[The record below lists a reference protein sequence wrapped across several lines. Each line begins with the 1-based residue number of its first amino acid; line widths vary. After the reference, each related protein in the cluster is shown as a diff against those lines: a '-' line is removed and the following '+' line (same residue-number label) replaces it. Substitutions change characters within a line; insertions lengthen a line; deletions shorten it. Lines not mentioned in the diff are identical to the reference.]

1 MKKKELYKKAR
12 EYLGKTVSYGI
23 GNIEFD
29 YDRPD
34 GKEYIY
40 EESQDDEDM
49 ENFAVMD
56 FLEDLLV
63 DFIKQELDK
72 AREEGRREQAEL
84 DRTLYGISFEH
95 IKNADFEKILLE
107 SVDKAKENII
117 KDLIKKIEEAHCDS
131 ISLELLKEIDLSKL
145 KSKEDGK

>member
-1 MKKKELYKKAR
+1 MEKKELYKKAR

-63 DFIKQELDK
+63 DFISQELDR
-72 AREEGRREQAEL
+72 AREEGRREVL
-84 DRTLYGISFEH
+84 S
-95 IKNADFEKILLE
+95 KI
-107 SVDKAKENII
+107 
-117 KDLIKKIEEAHCDS
+117 
-131 ISLELLKEIDLSKL
+131 KEIFETNIPRGLYSPSETSYLYERFGSAIQQYYTHELSK
-145 KSKEDGK
+145 SYRI

>member
-1 MKKKELYKKAR
+1 MEKKELYKKAR

-23 GNIEFD
+23 GNIEFY

-63 DFIKQELDK
+63 DFTKQELDK
-72 AREEGRREQAEL
+72 AREEGYREGKEYQAKL
-84 DRTLYGISFEH
+84 DREIYGMSFEE
-95 IKNADFEKILLE
+95 F
-107 SVDKAKENII
+107 DKKW
-117 KDLIKKIEEAHCDS
+117 KPV
-131 ISLELLKEIDLSKL
+131 SKL
-145 KSKEDGK
+145 KNNK

>member
-1 MKKKELYKKAR
+1 MEKKELYKKAR

-63 DFIKQELDK
+63 DFTKQELDR
-72 AREEGRREQAEL
+72 AREEGIRDALEEVLGEMRE
-84 DRTLYGISFEH
+84 
-95 IKNADFEKILLE
+95 LE
-107 SVDKAKENII
+107 YLRSIGLRKVVEVEEIYKKVENRII
-117 KDLIKKIEEAHCDS
+117 KQDK
-131 ISLELLKEIDLSKL
+131 SKL
-145 KSKEDGK
+145 TTK

>member
-1 MKKKELYKKAR
+1 MEKKELYKKAR

-63 DFIKQELDK
+63 DFIKQELDR
-72 AREEGRREQAEL
+72 AREEG
-84 DRTLYGISFEH
+84 
-95 IKNADFEKILLE
+95 
-107 SVDKAKENII
+107 I
-117 KDLIKKIEEAHCDS
+117 KDGMRGMIDILCEKGCGSMFAVIKEKDVNKKI
-131 ISLELLKEIDLSKL
+131 KELSKL
-145 KSKEDGK
+145 TTKRNERI

>member
-1 MKKKELYKKAR
+1 MEKKELYKKAR

-63 DFIKQELDK
+63 DFISQELDK
-72 AREEGRREQAEL
+72 AREEGKREALEQIQRVMEDEMLVIARDGTDIL
-84 DRTLYGISFEH
+84 
-95 IKNADFEKILLE
+95 EKH
-107 SVDKAKENII
+107 
-117 KDLIKKIEEAHCDS
+117 IEEW
-131 ISLELLKEIDLSKL
+131 LSKF
-145 KSKEDGK
+145 SKKL

>member
-1 MKKKELYKKAR
+1 MEKKELYKKAR

-63 DFIKQELDK
+63 DFTKQELDR
-72 AREEGRREQAEL
+72 AREEGYKKGREDQQHL
-84 DRTLYGISFEH
+84 DGLLYGTTVATTTTLE
-95 IKNADFEKILLE
+95 EGWILK
-107 SVDKAKENII
+107 DK
-117 KDLIKKIEEAHCDS
+117 KKVEE
-131 ISLELLKEIDLSKL
+131 ELSKL
-145 KSKEDGK
+145 TTK